1 MNQENTKERLIITE
15 RDISVLYFIFQMR
28 FATSHQIM
36 KACFE
41 ERRDGKTR
49 TSDLYIKRR
58 LSQLVKAKL
67 LLVDLPP
74 IGGKQYYL
82 YKISR
87 AGLRVI
93 EAKGISTFVSHPPK
107 LRMQDFN
114 HDSHVNECRIHL
126 EKANRAKDW
135 VPEFQIRTRFN
146 IFEKL
151 PAKYIPDALFI
162 NKLGE
167 LTALEM
173 EISRKSMT
181 RYEEKIQKYVDL
193 IRSHFDENIKFKR
206 VLFVAKNKDVFT
218 ILSEITKIYSD
229 IFRVETFDSLI
240 GTL

>member
-1 MNQENTKERLIITE
+1 MNEEYKMERLIITE
-15 RDISVLYFIFQMR
+15 RDISVLHFIFQMR
-28 FATSHQIM
+28 FATSLQIM

-41 ERRDGKTR
+41 ERRDGKKR

-58 LSQLVKAKL
+58 LNQLVEAKL
-67 LLVDLPP
+67 LLIGLPP
-74 IGGKQYYL
+74 VGGRQHYL

-107 LRMQDFN
+107 LRNQDFN
-114 HDSHVNECRIHL
+114 HDSHVIDCRINL

-135 VPEFQIRTRFN
+135 IPEFQIRSRFN

-151 PAKYIPDALFI
+151 PAKYIPDALFT

-173 EISRKSMT
+173 EISRKSMA
-181 RYEEKIQKYVDL
+181 RYEEKIQKYVSL
-193 IRSHFDENIKFKR
+193 VRSHFDENITFKR
-206 VLFVAKNKDVFT
+206 VLFVTKNKDVFK
-218 ILSEITKIYSD
+218 ILSEKTKIHSD
-229 IFRVETFDSLI
+229 IFRVETFDSVV
-240 GTL
+240 GTV